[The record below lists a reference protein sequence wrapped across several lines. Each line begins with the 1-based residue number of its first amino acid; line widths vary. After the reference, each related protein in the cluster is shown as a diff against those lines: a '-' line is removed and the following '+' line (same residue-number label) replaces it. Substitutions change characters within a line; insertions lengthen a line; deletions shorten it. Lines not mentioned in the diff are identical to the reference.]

1 MAPNG
6 KRLLQKST
14 VEVLT
19 KKRIRGIE
27 CSNNL
32 ATAFGV
38 NGDAAPIPQSFMLGE
53 YYRRSLPI
61 HLDFFPFHLAH
72 WCAMTARVHVRTCIP
87 KLSCISHSNY
97 LRACSE
103 HTLNSACTLT
113 HTYVVIYC
121 HSPPPAHLLS
131 RMMPSPK
138 QTNQT
143 NGKGWA
149 IKHLDGDIDDI
160 NPQMQSCEC
169 EWSGYANNRGTFY
182 PDEEAY
188 VLVFPQVMVPS
199 PGGFNISGTI
209 AEARAKITALWN

>member
-1 MAPNG
+1 M
-6 KRLLQKST
+6 
-14 VEVLT
+14 
-19 KKRIRGIE
+19 
-27 CSNNL
+27 
-32 ATAFGV
+32 F
-38 NGDAAPIPQSFMLGE
+38 
-53 YYRRSLPI
+53 
-61 HLDFFPFHLAH
+61 
-72 WCAMTARVHVRTCIP
+72 RTYVKQCV
-87 KLSCISHSNY
+87 
-97 LRACSE
+97 
-103 HTLNSACTLT
+103 
-113 HTYVVIYC
+113 HTYAHVC
-121 HSPPPAHLLS
+121 RDLLPLPPRASTITNDALS
-131 RMMPSPK
+131 K
-138 QTNQT
+138 TNNQT

>member
-61 HLDFFPFHLAH
+61 HLDFFPFHLAQ

-121 HSPPPAHLLS
+121 HFPPAPPRASTITNDALS
-131 RMMPSPK
+131 K
-138 QTNQT
+138 TNKSNKWQRV
-143 NGKGWA
+143 GHQASGWR
-149 IKHLDGDIDDI
+149 H
-160 NPQMQSCEC
+160 
-169 EWSGYANNRGTFY
+169 
-182 PDEEAY
+182 
-188 VLVFPQVMVPS
+188 
-199 PGGFNISGTI
+199 
-209 AEARAKITALWN
+209 